1 MTASGGGLRVA
12 LTFDA
17 EHPDRPHRPGV
28 TEAILDVLADRQVSS
43 TWFLQGRWVEA
54 HPGTARRVAGDG
66 HLVANHSFYHA
77 RLPLLTDEGI
87 ANDVRAAERVI
98 GDVVGM
104 DPKPWF
110 RCPFSA
116 GADDARVLGVLDD
129 LGYRDV
135 GQDVVLED
143 WEPERT
149 GPLLIAD
156 ALRETPAAGDPAV
169 VLFHAW
175 PSGTLDAL
183 PGLIDG
189 LRGLGARFVRIDE
202 LVGGRTPAAIR

>member
-1 MTASGGGLRVA
+1 
-12 LTFDA
+12 
-17 EHPDRPHRPGV
+17 
-28 TEAILDVLADRQVSS
+28 
-43 TWFLQGRWVEA
+43 
-54 HPGTARRVAGDG
+54 
-66 HLVANHSFYHA
+66 
-77 RLPLLTDEGI
+77 LPLLTDEGI
-87 ANDVRAAERVI
+87 ATDVSAAERLI
-98 GDVVGM
+98 GDIVGV

-116 GADDARVLGVLDD
+116 GSDDGRVLAILDG
-129 LGYRDV
+129 LGYRHV

-149 GPLLIAD
+149 GPLLLAD

-202 LVGGRTPAAIR
+202 LVGDPIGERTPATIR